1 MPMEPVTADL
11 WQQLRQY
18 SRARIAL
25 GHAGTSLP
33 TRPHLEFQFA
43 HARARD
49 AVHHRLDA
57 QNLHMAIAQ
66 RGHEVML
73 LHSAAKDR
81 HIYLQRPDLG
91 RRLDDASRQVLDARA
106 AARQGECELAFMI
119 ADGLSAIAIQ
129 ENALP
134 FLDAMLP
141 RLAGEGWLDAPIVV
155 VEQGRVAV
163 GDEVGQVLRARL
175 VVILIGERPGL
186 TAPDSMGIYLTYQP
200 AIGTTDASRNCI
212 SNVRRDGLSYE
223 LAAHKLFYLI
233 SEARR
238 RKLTG
243 VALKDEAEV
252 APQCPTAPGRNILVE
267 TGDQADLA
275 AYRHG

>member
-1 MPMEPVTADL
+1 MPMEPVTADP
-11 WQQLRQY
+11 WQLLRQY

-25 GHAGTSLP
+25 GHAGTSVP
-33 TRPHLEFQFA
+33 TVPHLEFQFA

-57 QNLHMAIAQ
+57 QHLYTAITQ
-66 RGHEVML
+66 REHEVML

-81 HIYLQRPDLG
+81 HVYLQRPDLG

-106 AARQGECELAFMI
+106 AARQGECEIAFVI

-129 ENALP
+129 EHALP

-141 RLAGEGWLDAPIVV
+141 TLAGEGWLDAPIVV

-186 TAPDSMGIYLTYQP
+186 SAPDSMGIYLTYQP

-223 LAAHKLFYLI
+223 LAAHKLYYLI

-243 VALKDEAEV
+243 VALKDDAEV
-252 APQCPTAPGRNILVE
+252 APQCLTAPGRNILVE

>member
-1 MPMEPVTADL
+1 MEPVTADL

-200 AIGTTDASRNCI
+200 AIGAADASRNCI

-252 APQCPTAPGRNILVE
+252 APQCLTAPGRNILVE